1 MLSHASL
8 DALSQDPLCSACSA
22 IWLLLDIAR
31 PVFNI
36 YALVS

>member
-8 DALSQDPLCSACSA
+8 DALSQDPLCSACPLKPPLPSA
-22 IWLLLDIAR
+22 S